1 MESNRLD
8 AIVKS
13 LCTPDEQEI
22 INEAI
27 ASQKQSPFL
36 YISMKYKGI
45 ESYIPKKNLRK
56 FIEAIEPFRNKI
68 EFFQNVYYD
77 WKKSTEKTPMLF
89 LSVYNQVHAKP
100 IPQKEEIDA

>member
-45 ESYIPKKNLRK
+45 ESYIPKKTLGN
-56 FIEAIEPFRNKI
+56 
-68 EFFQNVYYD
+68 
-77 WKKSTEKTPMLF
+77 S
-89 LSVYNQVHAKP
+89 
-100 IPQKEEIDA
+100 